1 MLCDLELN
9 LCSTIILKNVVIALT
24 LAFNVSMKYV
34 NCLNSF
40 ITTQIVFFSFF
51 FIK

>member
-9 LCSTIILKNVVIALT
+9 VCSTIILKNVVIALT
-24 LAFNVSMKYV
+24 LAFNVSMKYI
-34 NCLNSF
+34 NCLY
-40 ITTQIVFFSFF
+40 FFYHDTDCFFLFF